1 MGLYMTIYLKFTIQ
15 PMVVRWG
22 LAVGRFLCGQDF
34 CFRQRLL
41 EKRLCCRGLNWR
53 RRTNLATVVLSLSV
67 LLDVSVVTGLRK
79 RVLLKLYSA

>member
-41 EKRLCCRGLNWR
+41 AKRLYYRVLNWR
-53 RRTNLATVVLSLSV
+53 RPKNLPTVVSFL
-67 LLDVSVVTGLRK
+67 
-79 RVLLKLYSA
+79 